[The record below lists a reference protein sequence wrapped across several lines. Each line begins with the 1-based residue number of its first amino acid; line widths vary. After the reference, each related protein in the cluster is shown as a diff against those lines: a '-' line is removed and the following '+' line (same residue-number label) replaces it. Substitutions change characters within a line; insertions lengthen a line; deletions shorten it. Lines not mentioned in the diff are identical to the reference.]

1 MRASLTAHAQSLNAG
16 SQYSS
21 VLSTGPTARLAVC
34 NSRACNALSFSTA
47 ASTTLVNGT
56 AETLVI
62 QLCSLSSTTSRCV
75 DSGTEKASG
84 VFDTG

>member
-1 MRASLTAHAQSLNAG
+1 MCTRLPSHAQSLNAG

-34 NSRACNALSFSTA
+34 NSRACNALSLTA
-47 ASTTLVNGT
+47 APTTSVNGT
-56 AETLVI
+56 EETLVI

-75 DSGTEKASG
+75 RKRR
-84 VFDTG
+84 F